1 VNTLER
7 IRVFIDDKGLNVSSF
22 EKSVGFS
29 NGAFAS
35 QLKNNKT
42 IGVDKLE
49 NILKIFPEIN
59 PNWLLTGSGNM
70 YLMPNEVHEESV
82 SYLHNRRI
90 KKLSNSSSMNKA
102 NNHTG
107 IPIYDVPIDAS
118 FLERYT
124 DDRKHFEPIGFLNL
138 PKLRNCNFAAMISGN
153 SMYPIMKSGTIAAC
167 RIIENLDYFD
177 EGEMYLIATTNGFET
192 VKYVQ
197 TGENS
202 DELKLIPHNEKI
214 KPTYIKKSMVIRVC
228 LVEAWINFR

>member
-1 VNTLER
+1 MTGE
-7 IRVFIDDKGLNVSSF
+7 
-22 EKSVGFS
+22 E
-29 NGAFAS
+29 
-35 QLKNNKT
+35 LK
-42 IGVDKLE
+42 E
-49 NILKIFPEIN
+49 ILKENNIQQSDIAEKLGISRQALNSKFNAKDISIGFIKEICKAVNISVYKIIKDEPE
-59 PNWLLTGSGNM
+59 
-70 YLMPNEVHEESV
+70 NEIGEESV
-82 SYLHNRRI
+82 SYLQKRRI
-90 KKLSNSSSMNKA
+90 KKLSNASSMNDTNKQ
-102 NNHTG
+102 TG

-138 PKLRNCNFAAMISGN
+138 PKLRNCNFAAVISGN

-197 TGENS
+197 TGETP